1 MNLSKISVRYSKALF
16 LASQQNNVLE
26 RVNDD
31 MLLLYNTCLEIEEF
45 NKLLENPIVSLSSKR
60 KIIETVFSGKVHEV
74 TLSFLYLILKNN
86 REVFLEN
93 ITRVFLDL
101 YRKKMGFVSVSLT
114 TAISIDDNLRKK
126 IIEMINT
133 AYKANVEM
141 TESVNKNIL
150 GGFKLQIEDKLL
162 DASVSTSLNKFKRE
176 LIKKGT

>member
-16 LASQQNNVLE
+16 LTSQEKNVLK

-31 MLLLYNTCLEIEEF
+31 MLLLYNTCLDIEEF
-45 NKLLENPIVSLSSKR
+45 NKLLKNPIVSSSTKR
-60 KIIETVFSGKVHEV
+60 KIIEFVFSGNVHEI

-86 REVFLEN
+86 REVFLED

-101 YRKKMGFVSVSLT
+101 YRKKMEFVSVLLT
-114 TAISIDDNLRKK
+114 TAISIDDDLRKK

-133 AYKANVEM
+133 TYKADVEM

-162 DASVSTSLNKFKRE
+162 DASVSTSLNKLKRE
-176 LIKKGT
+176 LLIK

>member
-16 LASQQNNVLE
+16 LASQQKNVLE

-31 MLLLYNTCLEIEEF
+31 MLLLYNACLEIEEF

-60 KIIETVFSGKVHEV
+60 KIIETVFYGKVHEV

-126 IIEMINT
+126 IIEIINV
-133 AYKANVEM
+133 AYKADVEM

-176 LIKKGT
+176 LIKKGN

>member
-16 LASQQNNVLE
+16 LTSQEKNVLE

-31 MLLLYNTCLEIEEF
+31 VLLLYNTCLNIEEF
-45 NKLLENPIVSLSSKR
+45 NKLLENPIVSSSTKR
-60 KIIETVFSGKVHEV
+60 KIIESVFSSNVHEI

-86 REVFLEN
+86 REAFIED

-126 IIEMINT
+126 IIKLINT
-133 AYKANVEM
+133 AYKADVEM
-141 TESVNKNIL
+141 TESVNENIL

-162 DASVSTSLNKFKRE
+162 DASVSTSLKKFKKE
-176 LIKKGT
+176 LLKK

>member
-16 LASQQNNVLE
+16 LTSQEKNVLE

-31 MLLLYNTCLEIEEF
+31 MLLLHNTCLDIEEF
-45 NKLLENPIVSLSSKR
+45 NKLLENPIVTSSIKR
-60 KIIETVFSGKVHEV
+60 NIIESVFSGNLHEI

-86 REVFLEN
+86 REAFLED

-114 TAISIDDNLRKK
+114 TAISIDDDLKNR

-133 AYKANVEM
+133 AYKADVEM

-162 DASVSTSLNKFKRE
+162 DASVSTSLNKLKRE
-176 LIKKGT
+176 LLRK

>member
-16 LASQQNNVLE
+16 LASQQKNVLE

-31 MLLLYNTCLEIEEF
+31 MLLLYNACLEIEEF
-45 NKLLENPIVSLSSKR
+45 NKLIENPIVSLSSKR

-101 YRKKMGFVSVSLT
+101 YRKKMGFVSVSVT
-114 TAISIDDNLRKK
+114 NAISIDDR
-126 IIEMINT
+126 T
-133 AYKANVEM
+133 
-141 TESVNKNIL
+141 
-150 GGFKLQIEDKLL
+150 
-162 DASVSTSLNKFKRE
+162 VSTYMARL
-176 LIKKGT
+176 

>member
-16 LASQQNNVLE
+16 LTSQEKNVLE

-31 MLLLYNTCLEIEEF
+31 MLLLYNTCLDIEEF
-45 NKLLENPIVSLSSKR
+45 NKLLENPIVPSSTKR
-60 KIIETVFSGKVHEV
+60 KIIKSVFSGNVHEI

-86 REVFLEN
+86 REAFLEN

-114 TAISIDDNLRKK
+114 TAISIDDVLRKK
-126 IIEMINT
+126 IIEIINT
-133 AYKANVEM
+133 AYKADVEM
-141 TESVNKNIL
+141 TEFVNENIL
-150 GGFKLQIEDKLL
+150 GGFKLQIEDNLL

-176 LIKKGT
+176 LLKK

>member
-16 LASQQNNVLE
+16 LTSQEKNVLE
-26 RVNDD
+26 RINDD
-31 MLLLYNTCLEIEEF
+31 MLLLYNTCLDIEEF
-45 NKLLENPIVSLSSKR
+45 NKLLENPIVPSSTKR
-60 KIIETVFSGKVHEV
+60 KIIKSVFSGNVHEI

-86 REVFLEN
+86 REAFLEN

-114 TAISIDDNLRKK
+114 TAISIDENLRKK
-126 IIEMINT
+126 IIEIINT
-133 AYKANVEM
+133 AYKADVEM
-141 TESVNKNIL
+141 TEFVNENIL

-176 LIKKGT
+176 LLKK